1 MACFAASTYRAC
13 PLNCSAWWSKKFK
26 GWSANHQCQHQFGA
40 RAGIGRPRQPCIWSN
55 IAGVQNCF
63 NVTIQCWNLFL
74 VIVNVTSQSW
84 SWSWLKVSRR
94 VQIRC
99 LSSNSKVT
107 VSHSPRA
114 GMEVQGQ
121 MKRWHYNFWPCGRFN
136 SVESTP
142 FDIYGACQ
150 DVVRFPNSQEG
161 QGTWRNH
168 LWNHHHHHHHCCHRR
183 HHHGDDQVQ
192 LAQDPDYDAEA
203 TYLNP
208 PPHKL
213 AVRLFEVN
221 QVMIM
226 LMILMKTIIYD
237 DYFLMTIMMV

>member
-40 RAGIGRPRQPCIWSN
+40 RAGIGRPRLPCIWSN

-150 DVVRFPNSQEG
+150 DVVRFPNSQETTY
-161 QGTWRNH
+161 GTTTIIAVTD
-168 LWNHHHHHHHCCHRR
+168 HHHHH
-183 HHHGDDQVQ
+183 GDETTRCNWRKTRTTMQR
-192 LAQDPDYDAEA
+192 
-203 TYLNP
+203 P
-208 PPHKL
+208 PTSTHLLISLLSGFLKSTRGWL
-213 AVRLFEVN
+213 CWWYWCRLSFM
-221 QVMIM
+221 MI
-226 LMILMKTIIYD
+226 I
-237 DYFLMTIMMV
+237 FWWR